1 MEVALSSRNKGSRAT
16 LEAGREGSGDTPK
29 GEGSALLCL
38 REKASPGGGDACAR
52 STKVDRRSELLVR
65 ICDSL
70 FSLLAA
76 VSGYLPW
83 QRYLMTAIFRII
95 IVIKH

>member
-1 MEVALSSRNKGSRAT
+1 MEVALSSRNKGSHAM
-16 LEAGREGSGDTPK
+16 LEAGREDSGDTPK
-29 GEGSALLCL
+29 GEGNALLCL
-38 REKASPGGGDACAR
+38 REKASLRGGDACAQ